1 MKKQILTSDL
11 LLEYVDLGLQT
22 PDLHLLV
29 SAERTLACLV
39 LQGLHCLSRLC
50 NRSGK
55 RRRLS
60 ALLSFFLKIKLRKS
74 QYDTFIWMF
83 KKP

>member
-50 NRSGK
+50 NRSGN

-60 ALLSFFLKIKLRKS
+60 ALLSFF
-74 QYDTFIWMF
+74 FF
-83 KKP
+83 K